1 MLDGRLK
8 EYNNHY
14 YVKKEELY
22 KAPYHQDSKL
32 LSSPCFNTTHI
43 DTFTPFY
50 ISNADYKFL
59 VNVFYILFIQKLKYF
74 FYKKNI
80 IYQKLN
86 PIKTNPQ
93 APTTLTKY
101 PK

>member
-43 DTFTPFY
+43 DTFKTHNRHKYSY
-50 ISNADYKFL
+50 IKSRYK
-59 VNVFYILFIQKLKYF
+59 N
-74 FYKKNI
+74 N
-80 IYQKLN
+80 N
-86 PIKTNPQ
+86 N
-93 APTTLTKY
+93 
-101 PK
+101 